1 MFMEEYASYS
11 QRARLLSKR
20 TLLFLGQ
27 RLTLTLSTR
36 PQLASTRSRR
46 GTAAP
51 PPSTSPRRCGAH
63 RPPCRGTV
71 VFAQCYTAKDVPR
84 CWSVLRA
91 PCERG
96 RARALNARLARAA
109 GRGRRRRL
117 QHAEPAKDRQ
127 DWQRGGCGGSLSA
140 APAARACA
148 TAYPTAVSPLG
159 RSSLAD
165 DRRLAGRR
173 RRGQEAGGEEAEPEA
188 PVAGPRRRPR
198 PRAPTPASVSGRRV
212 RRGGRL
218 PTLIADAH

>member
-1 MFMEEYASYS
+1 MANQVAGFDLRTILFQGRMFMEEYASYS

-20 TLLFLGQ
+20 ALLFFGQ

-117 QHAEPAKDRQ
+117 QHAEPAEDRQ
-127 DWQRGGCGGSLSA
+127 DWQRGGYSLSLS
-140 APAARACA
+140 RFSLYLC
-148 TAYPTAVSPLG
+148 SSRRESLG
-159 RSSLAD
+159 NRLTHRSLT
-165 DRRLAGRR
+165 
-173 RRGQEAGGEEAEPEA
+173 
-188 PVAGPRRRPR
+188 PR
-198 PRAPTPASVSGRRV
+198 PQQPR
-212 RRGGRL
+212 
-218 PTLIADAH
+218 